1 MTSTLPDS
9 LRPPGRATA
18 RTDDRQMNGLLKR
31 LHFFAGVLCAPLILI
46 ASVTGLL
53 YAFAP
58 TVEQVMNH
66 SMLTAEAPD
75 GAGAGQRLP
84 VSDLVDTAQA
94 EHPDLALAGV
104 RLGDDD
110 ETTRV
115 LFTDP
120 ELPESTVQAVFLDPW
135 TGEVT
140 GDTTQYG
147 SAGSLPL
154 RQWIAEGHRTAWL
167 GEPGRLYSETAASW
181 LGVLAVGGVVM
192 WWRRQKSGQKS
203 GRASTA
209 RLRAML
215 RTGGRGRTRTMR
227 LHGATGTLVAVGMVF
242 LTVTG
247 LTWSSV
253 AGSTIG
259 DVREKLSWGT
269 PSVSASLPGMQD
281 APDAPDA
288 AGTAS
293 GGHAGHAGHG
303 VAAGASSPVRV
314 SGLNQ
319 GSVDRVAE
327 TAVEELRTPV
337 TITPPSAEGQAWTAT
352 EDRVAYRLTND
363 AVAIDWATGE
373 VTERLDFADWPV
385 AAMATGWLIQLH
397 MGTLFGLPNQLVL
410 GALAAAII
418 AMVCWGYAMWW
429 RRRPAGR
436 LAGPPRRT
444 GWERPT
450 AGTVVL
456 VVALV
461 AYGFVA
467 PLFGVTCLAFVAGS
481 AIWDRVGAAREA
493 RALSTP
499 PR

>member
-1 MTSTLPDS
+1 
-9 LRPPGRATA
+9 
-18 RTDDRQMNGLLKR
+18 
-31 LHFFAGVLCAPLILI
+31 
-46 ASVTGLL
+46 
-53 YAFAP
+53 
-58 TVEQVMNH
+58 
-66 SMLTAEAPD
+66 
-75 GAGAGQRLP
+75 
-84 VSDLVDTAQA
+84 
-94 EHPDLALAGV
+94 
-104 RLGDDD
+104 
-110 ETTRV
+110 
-115 LFTDP
+115 
-120 ELPESTVQAVFLDPW
+120 
-135 TGEVT
+135 
-140 GDTTQYG
+140 
-147 SAGSLPL
+147 
-154 RQWIAEGHRTAWL
+154 
-167 GEPGRLYSETAASW
+167 
-181 LGVLAVGGVVM
+181 
-192 WWRRQKSGQKS
+192 
-203 GRASTA
+203 
-209 RLRAML
+209 
-215 RTGGRGRTRTMR
+215 
-227 LHGATGTLVAVGMVF
+227 
-242 LTVTG
+242 
-247 LTWSSV
+247 
-253 AGSTIG
+253 
-259 DVREKLSWGT
+259 KLSWGT

-436 LAGPPRRT
+436 LAGPPRRAD
-444 GWERPT
+444 WERPT

-481 AIWDRVGAAREA
+481 VIWDRVDAAREA

>member
-1 MTSTLPDS
+1 
-9 LRPPGRATA
+9 
-18 RTDDRQMNGLLKR
+18 MNGLLKR

-66 SMLTAEAPD
+66 SMLTAEAPE
-75 GAGAGQRLP
+75 GASAGNRLP

-94 EHPDLALAGV
+94 EHPDLALSGV
-104 RLGDDD
+104 RLGDND
-110 ETTRV
+110 ETTRI

-192 WWRRQKSGQKS
+192 WWRRQKSG
-203 GRASTA
+203 RASTA

-253 AGSTIG
+253 AGTTIG

-281 APDAPDA
+281 APDAQDA
-288 AGTAS
+288 ASAAAAS

-303 VAAGASSPVRV
+303 GAAGASSPVRV

-319 GSVDRVAE
+319 GSVDRVAA

-429 RRRPAGR
+429 RRRPAGG
-436 LAGPPRRT
+436 LAGPPRRNAGRTGST

-461 AYGFVA
+461 AYGFIA

-481 AIWDRVGAAREA
+481 VIWDRVSAARAA